1 MKSKSTPLRPPWIKL
16 SSLLPIAII
25 ILSLL
30 AILSTFVPSTLQEN
44 IVLGFPFILWVW
56 FLIVALLVI
65 ITVVAAWQFVS
76 RSNDDN

>member
-1 MKSKSTPLRPPWIKL
+1 MKSKSTPLRPAWIKL

-30 AILSTFVPSTLQEN
+30 AIFSTFVPSTLQEN

-65 ITVVAAWQFVS
+65 ITIVAAWQFVS